1 MDSSLLNTDLLRR
14 LEQLQMVA
22 RRFAKSSLRGERRS
36 RARGHSVEF
45 ADYRNYVSGDDL
57 RYLDWSLYGR
67 LDRLFIRLYEEE
79 RELPVTVFL
88 DSSESMVF
96 GEPRKFDFARQVA
109 AAVCHVALC
118 GFDRVSVRSF
128 PEREVNKK
136 RSAALR
142 SVRGRQSSLGL
153 IQHLSQLEP
162 GDAANL
168 NGALRQGAIESRQ
181 VGLAVVISDLL
192 DESGYEAGIKS
203 LLSRGFQVILVQV
216 LSPEELNPS
225 SFGDLKF
232 VDAET
237 GSAREVTFG
246 KFRLNRYQA
255 STAAYIEQ
263 IAEFCRARGVGFWS
277 VASDCSIE
285 DLLLKQ
291 MKEGQFWR

>member
-96 GEPRKFDFARQVA
+96 GEPRKFDFARVVA
-109 AAVCHVALC
+109 AAICHVALC

-128 PEREVNKK
+128 PEREANKK
-136 RSAALR
+136 RYAALR

-153 IQHLSQLEP
+153 IQQLSQLEP
-162 GDAANL
+162 GGGADL
-168 NGALRQGAIESRQ
+168 NAELRQGAIETRQ
-181 VGLAVVISDLL
+181 VGLAVVVSDFL
-192 DESGYEAGIKS
+192 DESGYEEGVKA
-203 LLSRGFQVILVQV
+203 LLSRGFQVMLVQV

-237 GSAREVTFG
+237 GSIREVTFG

-263 IAEFCRARGVGFWS
+263 ISEFCRARGVGFWS

>member
-1 MDSSLLNTDLLRR
+1 
-14 LEQLQMVA
+14 MVA

>member
-1 MDSSLLNTDLLRR
+1 MY
-14 LEQLQMVA
+14 
-22 RRFAKSSLRGERRS
+22 K
-36 RARGHSVEF
+36 
-45 ADYRNYVSGDDL
+45 
-57 RYLDWSLYGR
+57 
-67 LDRLFIRLYEEE
+67 
-79 RELPVTVFL
+79 
-88 DSSESMVF
+88 
-96 GEPRKFDFARQVA
+96 RQ
-109 AAVCHVALC
+109 
-118 GFDRVSVRSF
+118 
-128 PEREVNKK
+128 
-136 RSAALR
+136 
-142 SVRGRQSSLGL
+142 
-153 IQHLSQLEP
+153 
-162 GDAANL
+162 
-168 NGALRQGAIESRQ
+168 
-181 VGLAVVISDLL
+181 GLAVVISDLL

-203 LLSRGFQVILVQV
+203 LLSRGFQVMLVQV